1 MRVLQWAFWLAAAIA
16 TWTTPALAIRLEPVL
31 SGLTGPLYLTHA
43 RDGSGRLFV
52 VEQAGVIKVLGAG
65 TGAATVFLDIRDRV
79 LSGGEQ
85 GLLGLAFHPQY
96 SANGRFFIDYTR
108 QPDGATVIAEYHRSS
123 DPNAASA
130 AERGLL
136 VIDQPFA
143 NHNGGMVEFGPDGF
157 LYIGMGDGG
166 SGNDPG
172 NRAQDASTLLGK
184 ILRID
189 VDRGAPYAIPGDNP
203 FVGSA
208 SGRPEIFA
216 LGFRNPYRFSFDR
229 ATGQLLVGDVGQAA
243 WEEIDIVTRGADMGW
258 RVFEGNH
265 CTGIDPAACAN
276 PGFTFPIAEYFHD
289 QGRCSVTGGYAYRG
303 ARGALA
309 AGTYVFGDFC
319 SGEIFALAGGA
330 PVVLVDTAL
339 AISSF
344 GEDESGEVYVVDL
357 NGSVLRL
364 AADRPS
370 PLLTAVSPSS
380 RSVAVGT
387 PASAFV
393 TAINTGAE
401 TAMAVA
407 IAPATAI
414 PASFA
419 FQTTDPATNAA
430 IGVPNAPVDIPPGGA
445 QTYVVAFTPSAPFDL
460 VEIALNIAG
469 ANVGPAPSTVGLN
482 TLLLTASSDVTP
494 DVVALAATA
503 TGDGILELPG
513 PAGSGAFA
521 VAVFNAGTGGS
532 MTVSTDTGR
541 ATLPVG
547 VLLCQTNPTTAQ
559 CTSPMSQTV
568 TTQVDAGQTPAFSAF
583 VRATGSP
590 IPFDPASSR
599 IFVRF
604 KDAAGV
610 TRGRTSVAVRT
621 R

>member
-1 MRVLQWAFWLAAAIA
+1 
-16 TWTTPALAIRLEPVL
+16 
-31 SGLTGPLYLTHA
+31 
-43 RDGSGRLFV
+43 
-52 VEQAGVIKVLGAG
+52 
-65 TGAATVFLDIRDRV
+65 
-79 LSGGEQ
+79 
-85 GLLGLAFHPQY
+85 
-96 SANGRFFIDYTR
+96 
-108 QPDGATVIAEYHRSS
+108 
-123 DPNAASA
+123 
-130 AERGLL
+130 
-136 VIDQPFA
+136 
-143 NHNGGMVEFGPDGF
+143 MVEFGPDGF

-330 PVVLVDTAL
+330 PLVLVDTAL

-370 PLLTAVSPSS
+370 PLLTAVLPSS